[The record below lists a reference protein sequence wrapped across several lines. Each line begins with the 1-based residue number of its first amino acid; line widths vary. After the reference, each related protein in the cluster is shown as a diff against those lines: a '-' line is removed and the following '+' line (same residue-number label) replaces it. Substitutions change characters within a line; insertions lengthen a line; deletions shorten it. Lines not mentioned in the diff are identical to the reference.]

1 MCYKNIGI
9 NFSEESA
16 ATEKAWKNAGGKVG
30 LQIWRIVV
38 CLEKINKIVSLL
50 NYLPFLMVFSSYIVV
65 VSFIGG
71 GNRSTQRKPLA
82 CYKSLTNLIT
92 YSCIEYTSLEWD
104 LNSQH

>member
-9 NFSEESA
+9 HFSEESA

-50 NYLPFLMVFSSYIVV
+50 NYLPFLEIQSSL
-65 VSFIGG
+65 S
-71 GNRSTQRKPLA
+71 
-82 CYKSLTNLIT
+82 
-92 YSCIEYTSLEWD
+92 
-104 LNSQH
+104 